1 MPVTRVAIVGG
12 GFAGIAAAWSLSQQK
27 DFQVDIYEKSW
38 RLGGKT
44 ASARAQGDY
53 IVDNSLGVWL
63 GFYENAFRMIR
74 QCYAEVERC
83 KWGPDAN
90 AGDVLLFGRM
100 EDAFFPEP
108 NVGAWGRNPKT
119 SAGTGD
125 SSPDWAVWS
134 AYFPPANGLPGEPMD
149 EDSNPFTLK
158 NYLFRS
164 FELLKTLTLSV
175 IRAPDEDPRG
185 EPRPDDRSVS
195 DQILNF
201 NYSVDGA
208 ASLQLMI
215 ERATKLLRAGSLT
228 GAALWLQAVTI
239 LEVWL
244 QDFNFGLQSAD
255 SALSLVEAVAA
266 QTRKLLRDFVA
277 IDPEIRFRT
286 EIIDLVLTIAVGLF
300 RDRVLFDDSGLDSI
314 NDSDFRD
321 WLLQH
326 GATKESVN
334 SRFLTAVYD
343 LTFAYGNGAK
353 AKPTLAAGVALRG
366 LLRAFFTY
374 RGSMF
379 WRLRS
384 GTGEAV
390 FAPLYRV
397 LRSGQTSPDGQKLPA
412 VRFHF
417 LHELE
422 GVEFEEL
429 KGKRY
434 VKSLTFTVGG
444 PRDAVDT
451 KSDDALDEFGFWP
464 DTPRRFPVEKRGDY
478 SHTLVEFDAVILAIG
493 ADDFKHACLNS
504 AQELPPEWKAMA
516 DTVRTIA
523 TKSAQV
529 WLDPTLESLNWHRG
543 SGLVTALGLSFHTW
557 VDMTP
562 SLATEAWLAQHQ
574 KRKAPDTGS
583 LAFFCGPLELSD
595 LEQQADSALG
605 AFRDDIHHQWTS
617 LPKKNRG
624 AQSRTAAAT
633 GHAARAIGRTM
644 ADEPWAGLR
653 GHNPPGELVGYA
665 KALLSASSSEQAKA
679 KATAKSWLV
688 EYAAGP
694 AVNKDLHQLLGRQI
708 RAVWPAGVGGSQQ
721 DVLKRQTKAN
731 VKGSDRYALSEPGLI
746 VHRVSP
752 LDPSVANLTIAGD
765 WTACGLDVGCVE
777 SAVISGLLASHAISG
792 KPELD
797 EIIGYNHP

>member
-44 ASARAQGDY
+44 ASARADGGY

-63 GFYENAFRMIR
+63 GFYENAFRMMR

-119 SAGTGD
+119 SEGTGD
-125 SSPDWAVWS
+125 FSPDWAVWS

-255 SALSLVEAVAA
+255 SALNLVEAVAA

-300 RDRVLFDDSGLDSI
+300 RDRVLFDDSGLIQSTI
-314 NDSDFRD
+314 P
-321 WLLQH
+321 
-326 GATKESVN
+326 
-334 SRFLTAVYD
+334 
-343 LTFAYGNGAK
+343 TFATGSCSM
-353 AKPTLAAGVALRG
+353 ALRRSPSVRVSSPLSTISRSPTATARRQSRRSPPASHFEDCCELS
-366 LLRAFFTY
+366 LLTGDRCSGASD
-374 RGSMF
+374 RG
-379 WRLRS
+379 WARLC
-384 GTGEAV
+384 
-390 FAPLYRV
+390 
-397 LRSGQTSPDGQKLPA
+397 SP
-412 VRFHF
+412 
-417 LHELE
+417 
-422 GVEFEEL
+422 
-429 KGKRY
+429 
-434 VKSLTFTVGG
+434 
-444 PRDAVDT
+444 
-451 KSDDALDEFGFWP
+451 
-464 DTPRRFPVEKRGDY
+464 
-478 SHTLVEFDAVILAIG
+478 
-493 ADDFKHACLNS
+493 
-504 AQELPPEWKAMA
+504 
-516 DTVRTIA
+516 
-523 TKSAQV
+523 
-529 WLDPTLESLNWHRG
+529 
-543 SGLVTALGLSFHTW
+543 
-557 VDMTP
+557 P
-562 SLATEAWLAQHQ
+562 S
-574 KRKAPDTGS
+574 TGS
-583 LAFFCGPLELSD
+583 
-595 LEQQADSALG
+595 
-605 AFRDDIHHQWTS
+605 
-617 LPKKNRG
+617 
-624 AQSRTAAAT
+624 
-633 GHAARAIGRTM
+633 
-644 ADEPWAGLR
+644 
-653 GHNPPGELVGYA
+653 
-665 KALLSASSSEQAKA
+665 
-679 KATAKSWLV
+679 
-688 EYAAGP
+688 
-694 AVNKDLHQLLGRQI
+694 
-708 RAVWPAGVGGSQQ
+708 
-721 DVLKRQTKAN
+721 
-731 VKGSDRYALSEPGLI
+731 
-746 VHRVSP
+746 
-752 LDPSVANLTIAGD
+752 
-765 WTACGLDVGCVE
+765 
-777 SAVISGLLASHAISG
+777 
-792 KPELD
+792 
-797 EIIGYNHP
+797 

>member
-44 ASARAQGDY
+44 ASARADGDY

-63 GFYENAFRMIR
+63 GFYENAFRMMR

-119 SAGTGD
+119 SEGTGD
-125 SSPDWAVWS
+125 FSPDWAVWS

-244 QDFNFGLQSAD
+244 QHFNFGLQSAD

-277 IDPEIRFRT
+277 IDREIRFRT

-314 NDSDFRD
+314 NHSDFRD

-384 GTGEAV
+384 GMGEAV

-397 LRSGQTSPDGQKLPA
+397 LTSRQISVNGQNLPA

-422 GVEFEEL
+422 GLEFEEL

-434 VKSLTFTVGG
+434 VKSLTFNISG
-444 PRDAVDT
+444 PRDAVDK

-464 DTPRRFPVEKRGDY
+464 DKPRRFPVVKGNEN

-493 ADDFKHACLNS
+493 ADDFKHACLNG
-504 AQELPPEWKAMA
+504 AQAPSEWRAMA

-529 WLDPTLESLNWHRG
+529 WLDPTLESLNWYRG
-543 SGLVTALGLSFHTW
+543 SGLVTALGLSFDTW

-574 KRKAPDTGS
+574 KREPPDAGS
-583 LAFFCGPLELSD
+583 LAFFCGPLVLSD
-595 LEQQADSALG
+595 LEQQANSALG
-605 AFRDDIHHQWTS
+605 AFRDDIDHQWTN

-653 GHNPPGELVGYA
+653 GNKPPGELVGYA

-679 KATAKSWLV
+679 RARAKSWLV

-694 AVNKDLHQLLGRQI
+694 GVDKDLHQLLGRQI
-708 RAVWPAGVGGSQQ
+708 EAVWPAGVGGRQQ
-721 DVLKRQTKAN
+721 DVLRRQTKAN

-765 WTACGLDVGCVE
+765 WTACELDVGCVE
-777 SAVISGLLASHAISG
+777 SAVISGLLAAHAISG